1 MNKAVHIVN
10 TRKYDE
16 DKRAVFGR
24 NGDTKIRPVA
34 GQDSH
39 VTAFEAYMIDVNGRA
54 AEDMVKRNGAG
65 TLNPVTSMP
74 EYHNVYEEG
83 GTSNLVEHFHFDY
96 DADEIIDNHE
106 GLSEYTA
113 VDAAG
118 NAWGDAAI
126 AQYAGISEDVRTV
139 ITNETSLANQKIM
152 DKAESTFAALYTGDM
167 GVAEYAQSEF
177 GVDVKDYEQYITG
190 FDPKKFE
197 FIGEERDLADQK
209 AEMTAQR
216 ATQDL
221 SLAQSFARDT
231 SMDQMTQLGT
241 SAGRQFSDARAQADQ
256 AMAQTGMAFS
266 GTVSSQMNQQK
277 DRLLSDY
284 ETGISGVQKNLA
296 NVQTETQFGTQRAT
310 EDLDFSKS
318 LNDFN
323 LRKSEYTEQ
332 LAQMDQLH
340 TDILNIKL
348 KQE

>member
-1 MNKAVHIVN
+1 
-10 TRKYDE
+10 
-16 DKRAVFGR
+16 
-24 NGDTKIRPVA
+24 
-34 GQDSH
+34 
-39 VTAFEAYMIDVNGRA
+39 
-54 AEDMVKRNGAG
+54 
-65 TLNPVTSMP
+65 
-74 EYHNVYEEG
+74 
-83 GTSNLVEHFHFDY
+83 
-96 DADEIIDNHE
+96 
-106 GLSEYTA
+106 
-113 VDAAG
+113 
-118 NAWGDAAI
+118 
-126 AQYAGISEDVRTV
+126 
-139 ITNETSLANQKIM
+139 M

-256 AMAQTGMAFS
+256 TMAQTGMAFS